1 MGEAGAR
8 GRLPST
14 FYSRDTLTVARELL
28 GRRLVR
34 VLRGQRLS
42 GLICETEA
50 YRGAD
55 DEASHAYRRTARSEI
70 MYGPAG
76 RAYVYFIYGMHYCL
90 NAVTEEDAQPG
101 AVLLRAILPEEGL
114 EVMRERRGHP
124 PDSRLT
130 DGPGKLCQALAIG
143 LEQNGLDLVTDSG
156 LFIEEG
162 RPAPDAAVLIT
173 KRIGVRGSADA
184 RSRPWRFVWQPE
196 RS

>member
-1 MGEAGAR
+1 MGEAEAR
-8 GRLPST
+8 GRLPSA
-14 FYSRDTLTVARELL
+14 FYGRDTPTVARELL

-55 DEASHAYRRTARSEI
+55 DEASHGHRRTARSEI

-114 EVMRERRGHP
+114 DVMRERRGHP

-143 LEQNGLDLVTDSG
+143 LEQNGLDLATDAG

-162 RPAPDAAVLIT
+162 MPAPDAAVLIT
-173 KRIGVRGSADA
+173 ARIGVRGSTDA

-196 RS
+196 RL

>member
-1 MGEAGAR
+1 MGEAETHR
-8 GRLPST
+8 RLSLD
-14 FYSRDTLTVARELL
+14 FYAQETTAVARDLL
-28 GRRLVR
+28 GRRLVHIFQ
-34 VLRGQRLS
+34 GQRLA

-50 YRGAD
+50 YRGSD
-55 DEASHAYRRTARSEI
+55 DEASHAYRRTGRSEI

-90 NAVTEEDAQPG
+90 NAVTEQGALPG

-114 EVMRERRGHP
+114 DLMRAHRGHP

-143 LEQNGLDLVTDSG
+143 GGHNGIDLVTDPG

-162 RPAPDAAVLIT
+162 TPVPDASVLVT
-173 KRIGVRGSADA
+173 ARIGVRGDHAA
-184 RSRPWRFVWQPE
+184 RERPWRFVWQVE
-196 RS
+196 DR